1 LKRFSFA
8 LTLSLFL
15 AILVSACGLISSPA
29 VQTIELT
36 DGLGRV
42 VSLAAPAQRIVS
54 LAPSNTEILYALG
67 AGSQIVGR
75 DDFSDDPEEALSLP
89 SIGGSMGN
97 YNLEAITALN
107 PDLVLAAEINT
118 PDQVQSLQDLGINV
132 YYLSNPTDLE
142 GMYTNLQIVGQLVG
156 RSKEADSLISNL
168 RQRVS
173 AIDTIIAKATT
184 TPIVFYELDG
194 SEPSKPWTTGSGT
207 FLDTLIK
214 QAGGVNAAA
223 ELTGQYGQ
231 LSIESLLVQNP
242 DIILLGDAA
251 YGMTAEQVAARP
263 GWEALKAVQSNQ
275 IFGFDD
281 DLVSLPGP
289 RLVDGLETLAKLI
302 HPELFQ

>member
-1 LKRFSFA
+1 
-8 LTLSLFL
+8 
-15 AILVSACGLISSPA
+15 LISSPA